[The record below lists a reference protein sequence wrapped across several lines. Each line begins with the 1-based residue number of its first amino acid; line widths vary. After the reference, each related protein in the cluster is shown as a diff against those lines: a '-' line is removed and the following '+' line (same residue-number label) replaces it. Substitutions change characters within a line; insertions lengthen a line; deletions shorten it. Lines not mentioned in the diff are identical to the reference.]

1 MNRKRTFAHTAE
13 PAYGGALE
21 LLVAALP
28 VLVWS
33 VFLFGARVITISLL
47 CAAASAA
54 ADTAAAFLLRRR
66 LRADPYA
73 AVFGLLAAFTLPA
86 AVPFYVALFSGAL
99 CGAAMHIRLY
109 KHRRCFCPY
118 ILSAA
123 VTGLVF
129 RGATGTFTRPF
140 AYFGAFDM
148 IVDPRLIRGYRVISP
163 LQYMANGNVYE
174 DGRYAQLYGYA
185 SGNLG
190 EIAVCAL
197 FLALAWLAVR
207 KRADI
212 ASTAAMLVTVILLA
226 LALPSADA
234 ESNFY
239 AFSLLFSGAIVF
251 ISVFALN
258 DPFTAPATKRCRRVC
273 AVICGAI
280 AFVLRRYSGAGFETA
295 YYALLAVNVISPWL
309 ERFLLP
315 RPLGKGAKRN

>member
-1 MNRKRTFAHTAE
+1 MNKKRTFAHTAE
-13 PAYGGALE
+13 PAYGGALD

-54 ADTAAAFLLRRR
+54 ADTAVAFLLRRR

-109 KHRRCFCPY
+109 KHRRSFCPY

-148 IVDPRLIRGYRVISP
+148 IVYPRLIRGYRVISP

-174 DGRYAQLYGYA
+174 DGIYAQLYGYA

-258 DPFTAPATKRCRRVC
+258 DPFTAPATKRGRRVC

>member
-1 MNRKRTFAHTAE
+1 M
-13 PAYGGALE
+13 AL
-21 LLVAALP
+21 
-28 VLVWS
+28 
-33 VFLFGARVITISLL
+33 R
-47 CAAASAA
+47 AAS
-54 ADTAAAFLLRRR
+54 TTFRTEM
-66 LRADPYA
+66 
-73 AVFGLLAAFTLPA
+73 LAAFTLPA

-109 KHRRCFCPY
+109 KHRRSFCPY

-174 DGRYAQLYGYA
+174 DGIYAQLYGYA

>member
-1 MNRKRTFAHTAE
+1 MNTKRTFAHTAE
-13 PAYGGALE
+13 PAYGGALD

-33 VFLFGARVITISLL
+33 IFLFGARVITISLL
-47 CAAASAA
+47 CAAASSA
-54 ADTAAAFLLRRR
+54 ADTAAAFLLHRR

-109 KHRRCFCPY
+109 KRRRSFCPY

-129 RGATGTFTRPF
+129 RGATGSFTRPF

-148 IVDPRLIRGYRVISP
+148 IIDPHLIQGYRVISP
-163 LQYMANGNVYE
+163 LQYMADGSVYE
-174 DGRYAQLYGYA
+174 DGVYAQLYGYA

-207 KRADI
+207 RRADI
-212 ASTAAMLVTVILLA
+212 ASTAAMLITVILLA

-239 AFSLLFSGAIVF
+239 AFSLLFSGGIVF

-258 DPFTAPATKRCRRVC
+258 DPFTAPATKQCRRVC

>member
-1 MNRKRTFAHTAE
+1 MNKKRTFAHTAE
-13 PAYGGALE
+13 PAYGGALD

-109 KHRRCFCPY
+109 KHRRSFCPY

-174 DGRYAQLYGYA
+174 DGIYAQLYGYA

-239 AFSLLFSGAIVF
+239 AFSLLFSGGIVF

-258 DPFTAPATKRCRRVC
+258 DPFTAPATKQCRRVC

>member
-1 MNRKRTFAHTAE
+1 MNKKRTFAHTAE
-13 PAYGGALE
+13 PAYGGALD

-99 CGAAMHIRLY
+99 CGAAMHIKLY
-109 KHRRCFCPY
+109 KHRRSFCPY

-163 LQYMANGNVYE
+163 LQYMANGSVYE
-174 DGRYAQLYGYA
+174 DGIYAQLYGYA

-295 YYALLAVNVISPWL
+295 YYALLAVNVLSPWL

>member
-1 MNRKRTFAHTAE
+1 M
-13 PAYGGALE
+13 
-21 LLVAALP
+21 
-28 VLVWS
+28 
-33 VFLFGARVITISLL
+33 
-47 CAAASAA
+47 
-54 ADTAAAFLLRRR
+54 
-66 LRADPYA
+66 
-73 AVFGLLAAFTLPA
+73 
-86 AVPFYVALFSGAL
+86 
-99 CGAAMHIRLY
+99 
-109 KHRRCFCPY
+109 
-118 ILSAA
+118 
-123 VTGLVF
+123 TGLVF

-174 DGRYAQLYGYA
+174 DGIYAQLYGYA

>member
-1 MNRKRTFAHTAE
+1 MNKKRTFAHTAE
-13 PAYGGALE
+13 PAYGGALD

-47 CAAASAA
+47 CTAASAA

-109 KHRRCFCPY
+109 KHRRSFCPY

-174 DGRYAQLYGYA
+174 DGIYAQLYGYA

-258 DPFTAPATKRCRRVC
+258 DPFTAPATKQCRRVC

-295 YYALLAVNVISPWL
+295 YYALLAVNVLSPWL

>member
-1 MNRKRTFAHTAE
+1 M
-13 PAYGGALE
+13 
-21 LLVAALP
+21 
-28 VLVWS
+28 
-33 VFLFGARVITISLL
+33 
-47 CAAASAA
+47 
-54 ADTAAAFLLRRR
+54 
-66 LRADPYA
+66 RADPYA

-174 DGRYAQLYGYA
+174 DGIYAQLYGYA

>member
-1 MNRKRTFAHTAE
+1 MNTKRTFAHTAE
-13 PAYGGALE
+13 PAYGGALD

-47 CAAASAA
+47 CAAASSA
-54 ADTAAAFLLRRR
+54 ADTAAAFLLHRR

-109 KHRRCFCPY
+109 KRRRSFCPY

-129 RGATGTFTRPF
+129 RGATGSFTRPF

-148 IVDPRLIRGYRVISP
+148 IIDPRLIQGYRVISP
-163 LQYMANGNVYE
+163 LQYMADGSVYE
-174 DGRYAQLYGYA
+174 DGVYAQLYGYA

-212 ASTAAMLVTVILLA
+212 ASTAAMLITVILLA

-234 ESNFY
+234 ESNFF

-258 DPFTAPATKRCRRVC
+258 DPFTAPATKQCRRVC

-295 YYALLAVNVISPWL
+295 YYALLAVNVISPFS
-309 ERFLLP
+309 ERILLP

>member
-1 MNRKRTFAHTAE
+1 MNKKRTFAHTAE

>member
-1 MNRKRTFAHTAE
+1 MNKKRTFAHTAE

-99 CGAAMHIRLY
+99 CGAEMNIRLY

-174 DGRYAQLYGYA
+174 DGIYAQLYGYA

-295 YYALLAVNVISPWL
+295 YYALLAVTVISPWL

>member
-1 MNRKRTFAHTAE
+1 MNKKRTFAHTAE
-13 PAYGGALE
+13 PAYGGALD

-109 KHRRCFCPY
+109 KHRRSFCPY

-174 DGRYAQLYGYA
+174 DGIYAQLYGYA

-258 DPFTAPATKRCRRVC
+258 DPFTAPATKLCRRVC

>member
-1 MNRKRTFAHTAE
+1 MNKKRTFAHTAE
-13 PAYGGALE
+13 PAYGGALD

-47 CAAASAA
+47 CAAASSA

-86 AVPFYVALFSGAL
+86 AAPFYVALFSGAL
-99 CGAAMHIRLY
+99 CGAATHIRLY
-109 KHRRCFCPY
+109 KHRRSFCPY

-174 DGRYAQLYGYA
+174 DGIYAQLYGYA

-258 DPFTAPATKRCRRVC
+258 DPFTAPATKQCRRVC

>member
-1 MNRKRTFAHTAE
+1 MNKKRTFAHTAE
-13 PAYGGALE
+13 PAYGGALD
-21 LLVAALP
+21 LLVATLP

-47 CAAASAA
+47 CAAASSA

-109 KHRRCFCPY
+109 KHRRSFCPY

-174 DGRYAQLYGYA
+174 DGIYAQLYGYA

-258 DPFTAPATKRCRRVC
+258 DPFTVPATKRCRRVF

-295 YYALLAVNVISPWL
+295 YYALLAVNVLSPWL
-309 ERFLLP
+309 EHFLLP